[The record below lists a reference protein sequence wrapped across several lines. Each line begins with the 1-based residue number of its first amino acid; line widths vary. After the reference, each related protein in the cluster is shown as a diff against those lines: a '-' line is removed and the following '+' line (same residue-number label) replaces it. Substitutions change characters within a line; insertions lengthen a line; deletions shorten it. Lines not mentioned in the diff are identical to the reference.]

1 MIILKTNEYVLDNK
15 APEIAYNNDMLTQN
29 KIALEERLKSVVTG
43 QMIVPDLFSV
53 LGSKT

>member
-1 MIILKTNEYVLDNK
+1 LDNK